1 MEPKADI
8 NAIVCTTGLRNTGSC
23 SCKQILGATIKAFY
37 TTSDFEFMTKTSAQT
52 AADWTT
58 AIQNKYVYPLP
69 MVLDVEDNSTEAGVY
84 TGSLGRK
91 IKSSNS
97 IWGEKLFFDVTAF
110 EYSRLFS
117 FDGAKGRI
125 FLVDIKGNGYGTSSN
140 GTKIKGFEIASF
152 DVYPYTV
159 ATGQG
164 EIRRM
169 AIAFE
174 LANYSEYT
182 KDIVV
187 FEAEFADELTGLVDV
202 SLGSKSWTTYGCVV
216 TVTRDCDGS
225 GVTGLVAADFVL
237 VDDAGAPK
245 SISSITPVSGS
256 AGSYTLA
263 ATVELGVDGYVL
275 NLKAPALMTTK
286 GYESTGPTTGIVTL

>member
-1 MEPKADI
+1 MADI

-37 TTSDFEFMTKTSAQT
+37 TTSDFEFATKTSAQT

-58 AIQNKYVYPLP
+58 GIQNKYVYPLP

-125 FLVDIKGNGYGTSSN
+125 FLVDIKGNGYGTSSD

-187 FEAEFADELTGLVDV
+187 FEADFADELTGLVDV
-202 SLGSKSWTTYGCVV
+202 SLTSTSWTTGGCVV

-237 VDDAGAPK
+237 VDDASGPPK

-263 ATVELGVDGYVL
+263 ATLVIDGYVL
-275 NLKAPALMTTK
+275 NLKAPAAMTTK
-286 GYESTGPTTGIVTL
+286 GYESTGPTTGNVS

>member
-1 MEPKADI
+1 MADI
-8 NAIVCTTGLRNTGSC
+8 NAITCITGLRNTGSC

-37 TTSDFEFMTKTSAQT
+37 TTSDFEFVTKTSAQT
-52 AADWTT
+52 AADWAT
-58 AIQNKYVYPLP
+58 AIQNKYLYPLP

-91 IKSSNS
+91 IKASNS

-125 FLVDIKGNGYGTSSN
+125 FLADIKGNVYGTSSD

-182 KDIVV
+182 EDIAV
-187 FEAEFADELTGLVDV
+187 FEAQFADELTGLVDV
-202 SLGSKSWTTYGCVV
+202 SLSSASWTTDGCVV

-225 GVTGLVAADFVL
+225 GVTGLVATDFVL
-237 VDDAGAPK
+237 VDDAGGSE
-245 SISSITPVSGS
+245 SISFLAPVSGS
-256 AGSYTLA
+256 PGSYTLA
-263 ATVELGVDGYVL
+263 ATLGVDGYVL

-286 GYESTGPTTGIVTL
+286 GYESTGTTTGTVSE

>member
-1 MEPKADI
+1 MADI
-8 NAIVCTTGLRNTGSC
+8 NAITCTTGLRNTGAC

-37 TTSDFEFMTKTSAQT
+37 TTSDFEFTTKASAQT

-125 FLVDIKGNGYGTSSN
+125 FLVDIKGNGYGTSSD

-152 DVYPYTV
+152 DVFPYTV

-174 LANYSEYT
+174 LANYIEYT
-182 KDIVV
+182 ENIAV
-187 FEAEFADELTGLVDV
+187 FEAQFADELTGLVDV
-202 SLGSKSWTTYGCVV
+202 SLTSTSWTTGGCTF

-225 GVTGLVAADFVL
+225 GVTGLVAADLVL
-237 VDDAGAPK
+237 VDDAGGSETITSIAP
-245 SISSITPVSGS
+245 VAGV
-256 AGSYTLA
+256 AGSYTLV
-263 ATVELGVDGYVL
+263 ATLGADGYVL
-275 NLKAPALMTTK
+275 NLKTPAAMTTK
-286 GYESTGPTTGIVTL
+286 GYESTGTTTGTVSA